1 MVQMKSGD
9 PEIFAGVHARHADAS
24 VVLRYLAVGAVINL
38 IGDNALPHTD
48 LKRIIGDT
56 ESDLETSF
64 ILLAQRSQPH
74 VVVRE

>member
-1 MVQMKSGD
+1 MKSGD
-9 PEIFAGVHARHADAS
+9 RKSLRRTLLVTPDAS
-24 VVLRYLAVGAVINL
+24 VVLRYLAVGTVINL

-56 ESDLETSF
+56 ESNFETSF